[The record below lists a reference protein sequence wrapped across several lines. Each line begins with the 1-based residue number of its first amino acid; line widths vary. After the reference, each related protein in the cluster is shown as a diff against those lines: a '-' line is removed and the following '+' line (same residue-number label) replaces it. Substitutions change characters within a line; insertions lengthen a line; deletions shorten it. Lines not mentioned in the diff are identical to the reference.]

1 MAKPIPQLKR
11 PAVPADIAERFISAG
26 STAVTPAVALQPAT
40 LTVVPE
46 PAVEA
51 ADPVAAEPSVLEAST
66 PVAMTAPND
75 DARTST
81 RRPRNSG
88 RQLTKRASG
97 AELRKV
103 TFYLPPDLDTELSV
117 HCARNGL
124 DRTDVVVAALKKL
137 VKTP

>member
-11 PAVPADIAERFISAG
+11 PVVPADIAERFIAAG
-26 STAVTPAVALQPAT
+26 PSAVTPAVALSPT
-40 LTVVPE
+40 LSVVPE
-46 PAVEA
+46 PSLPPVDLASSPVVEDSNSAVATIPAHTDEA
-51 ADPVAAEPSVLEAST
+51 RQA
-66 PVAMTAPND
+66 
-75 DARTST
+75 T
-81 RRPRNSG
+81 RRPRNGG

-97 AELRKV
+97 TELRKV

-124 DRTDVVVAALKKL
+124 DRTDVVVTALKKL

>member
-11 PAVPADIAERFISAG
+11 PAVPADIAERFIAAG
-26 STAVTPAVALQPAT
+26 PSAVTPAIALQPAP
-40 LTVVPE
+40 LAVVPE
-46 PAVEA
+46 APPLTDLEVSATA
-51 ADPVAAEPSVLEAST
+51 AMPEPTSI
-66 PVAMTAPND
+66 AMAPQPD
-75 DARTST
+75 ESRTQV
-81 RRPRNSG
+81 RRPRSSG

-124 DRTDVVVAALKKL
+124 DRTAVVVAALKKL

>member
-11 PAVPADIAERFISAG
+11 PAVPADIAERFIAAG
-26 STAVTPAVALQPAT
+26 PGAVTPSVALQPAP
-40 LTVVPE
+40 LAVVPE
-46 PAVEA
+46 APPLVHLEDPATA
-51 ADPVAAEPSVLEAST
+51 ATSEPTSIAI
-66 PVAMTAPND
+66 APQPD
-75 DARTST
+75 ESRAPP

-137 VKTP
+137 VKSP

>member
-11 PAVPADIAERFISAG
+11 PAVPADIAERFIAAGPSAV
-26 STAVTPAVALQPAT
+26 SPSIALQPAP

-46 PAVEA
+46 APPLVDLEVPATA
-51 ADPVAAEPSVLEAST
+51 ATPEPT
-66 PVAMTAPND
+66 NVAMDPQPDESRAPP
-75 DARTST
+75 

-88 RQLTKRASG
+88 RQLTRRASG

-124 DRTDVVVAALKKL
+124 DRTDVVVAALRKV
-137 VKTP
+137 VKTQP

>member
-11 PAVPADIAERFISAG
+11 PAVPADIAERFIAAG
-26 STAVTPAVALQPAT
+26 PSAVTPAIALQPAP

-46 PAVEA
+46 APPLTDLEVSAPAA
-51 ADPVAAEPSVLEAST
+51 MPEPTSI
-66 PVAMTAPND
+66 AMAPQPD
-75 DARTST
+75 ESRTQV
-81 RRPRNSG
+81 RRPRSSG

-124 DRTDVVVAALKKL
+124 DRTSVVVAALKKL